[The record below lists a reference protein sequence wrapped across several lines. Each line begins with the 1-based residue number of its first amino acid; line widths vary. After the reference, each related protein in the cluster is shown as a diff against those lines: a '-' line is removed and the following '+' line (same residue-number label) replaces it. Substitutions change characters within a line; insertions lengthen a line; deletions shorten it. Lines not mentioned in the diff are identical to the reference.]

1 MPRRRPTDE
10 EADTTGT
17 TLHSSTRSGEPG
29 EPTEQLQRALDS
41 LYDQAS
47 VLGHSLLALGRGGV
61 IESVARSIAHQIL
74 HLATR
79 GFVRVIDDH
88 TIQPAT
94 DPTDPGA
101 ENLRPDERLL
111 LQLLFTDRTDHTP
124 ERTASFAADRKG
136 GYQVATWAH
145 LVRPVRRSADGELRR
160 AGWARTRPVRARG
173 CLRALGVLCFYPG
186 LSGTLVL
193 AQTAGGVSLS
203 LPVGI
208 GLSCGTVAGAGLA
221 WVAPS
226 TDWFLTGE
234 GRRVRDAAR
243 TYAGRLREILERDD
257 PLPPDQA
264 SLRFYEQALPFAML
278 HGFGSEW
285 EERLREHYALDTTRR
300 TVLLDDPP
308 AKGLAAL
315 ADAIVRTVA
324 PLRPPGADSGGGGG
338 G

>member
-10 EADTTGT
+10 NAG
-17 TLHSSTRSGEPG
+17 
-29 EPTEQLQRALDS
+29 PTASAEQLQRTLDS

-47 VLGHSLLALGRGGV
+47 VLGHGLLALRRANAT
-61 IESVARSIAHQIL
+61 ESVARSIAHQIL

-79 GFVRVIDDH
+79 GVVRVPDDR
-88 TIQPAT
+88 TIHRST
-94 DPTDPGA
+94 DPSP

-111 LQLLFTDRTDHTP
+111 LRLLFTDRVDGTP
-124 ERTASFAADRKG
+124 VRTASFAAEYKG
-136 GYQVATWAH
+136 DHQVATWAH
-145 LVRPVRRSADGELRR
+145 LVRPVRRSADEELRR
-160 AGWARTRPVRARG
+160 AGWARTRPVSARG
-173 CLRALGVLCFYPG
+173 CMRALGVLSFYPG

-193 AQTAGGVSLS
+193 AQTAGAIS
-203 LPVGI
+203 PAAGI
-208 GLSCGTVAGAGLA
+208 GLAYGTVAGAGLA

-226 TDWFLTGE
+226 IDWFLTGE

-243 TYAGRLREILERDD
+243 AYADRLRELLAHDD

-264 SLRFYEQALPFAML
+264 SLTFYEQALPFAML

-285 EERLREHYALDTTRR
+285 EERLREHYALDTTRH
-300 TVLLDDPP
+300 TALLDDPP
-308 AKGLAAL
+308 PHGLAAL
-315 ADAIVRTVA
+315 AHAIVGTIA